1 MEEGRRP
8 SEQPQMANGE
18 EGTEQQRRNA
28 EEEAQLLKDMEQSQE
43 GTEEWEKFVRKKIVE
58 IQQNTLLDGAA
69 KARRTQLVMSAS
81 WRRSQDKLRRSKAA
95 PTEDELKPSYH
106 EDGILGCSHYK
117 RNNKIKADCCKR
129 FFVCRLC
136 HDAEC
141 DHAIDRHATKEMLCM
156 LCQTVSPIGNYCNS
170 DTCQGRRLAHY
181 YCDVC
186 KFHDDDATKNI
197 YHCPDCGICRMGKGI
212 GIDRFHCQKCGIC
225 YNKGYDD
232 HKCVENTLASN
243 CPICN
248 EFMFSSRE
256 SVQFL
261 ERCGHAMHSKCLE
274 HYQRTQNTCP
284 ICSKSFYSDGRD
296 AILDAVLQTHLMP
309 PEYAETKAN
318 IFCNDCEQKSTVQ
331 YHFMGHKC
339 TNEECGSYNTVILS
353 TQNMPTYRPPPSS
366 AAAAGTEEE
375 EEENEEEEEEET
387 ETEEEEEEEDSEEGQ
402 EGEIQE

>member
-225 YNKGYDD
+225 YNKGYDGTLLLLFLCFCYSSVFFFICFLFSCFLFRFPFSFLFSCLKRTNTD

-296 AILDAVLQTHLMP
+296 ASSFP
-309 PEYAETKAN
+309 
-318 IFCNDCEQKSTVQ
+318 FFSTLL
-331 YHFMGHKC
+331 FFLF
-339 TNEECGSYNTVILS
+339 LS
-353 TQNMPTYRPPPSS
+353 CYFLLTFFFS
-366 AAAAGTEEE
+366 
-375 EEENEEEEEEET
+375 
-387 ETEEEEEEEDSEEGQ
+387 
-402 EGEIQE
+402 